1 MSQIAPCITVETP
14 DEFTAAVAKMQPFAE
29 RVHIDIS
36 DGEFAPRKLL
46 DPEFM
51 SWPETWTVDVHAM
64 VKRPRDYLQKIM
76 IHKPYTVILHAEA
89 DEDILPLLKY
99 IRDNGCRAGVALLKT
114 TAVST
119 VAEYI
124 KAVDHVMIFS
134 GDLGHYG
141 GQASLLQLQKIAQIK
156 AINPNVEI
164 AWDGGVNV
172 DNAFTLAH
180 GGVDVLNSG
189 GTINN
194 APDAQVAYNQLVEAT
209 SHANSV
215 GLG

>member
-14 DEFTAAVAKMQPFAE
+14 DEFAATVAKLSPFAE

-51 SWPETWTVDVHAM
+51 SWPEQWTVDVHCM
-64 VKRPRDYLQKIM
+64 VKHPREYIQKIL
-76 IHKPYTVILHAEA
+76 IHRPHTIVLHAEA
-89 DEDILPLLKY
+89 DEDILPLMKY
-99 IRDNGCRAGVALLKT
+99 IRENGSRPGVALLKT

-124 KAVDHVMIFS
+124 READHVMIFS

-141 GQASLLQLQKIAQIK
+141 GKASILQLQKVSQIK
-156 AINPNVEI
+156 AINPAVELG
-164 AWDGGVNV
+164 WDGGVGV
-172 DNAFTLAH
+172 DNAFVLAH
-180 GGVDVLNSG
+180 GGIDVLNSG
-189 GTINN
+189 GAINN
-194 APDAQVAYNQLVEAT
+194 ADDPQAAYNELVAAL
-209 SHANSV
+209 SHEKSI